1 MKNFITLNLGP
12 KMDSTKTLTLKSTT
26 DHHSSS
32 RVQSPRNH
40 FHSHVLMVKVSPT
53 RPVVSL
59 VNSCTLMH
67 TLSRILKKLMKME
80 TLSDKLLLGKNS
92 KIIVMVISDH
102 LNRKRGIVDFIR
114 GFENLKTSNITVNY
128 LK

>member
-1 MKNFITLNLGP
+1 
-12 KMDSTKTLTLKSTT
+12 
-26 DHHSSS
+26 
-32 RVQSPRNH
+32 
-40 FHSHVLMVKVSPT
+40 
-53 RPVVSL
+53 
-59 VNSCTLMH
+59 
-67 TLSRILKKLMKME
+67 MKME

-128 LK
+128 LKWT